1 MNAHHL
7 LHLFLYLT
15 VVSIGFCKVTN
26 ITDFVPEVN
35 IDKLGKVRGRVTMS
49 HWTKRLIYSFQ
60 GIPYAIPPVGKMRFQ
75 SPRPAQPWTTPLNA
89 TSLKRRCPQIFDAS
103 SNIEVL
109 TSTEALED
117 CLYLNV
123 YTPMISSNVNQTE
136 ASQKLFPV
144 IFYIHGGSFRV
155 GSSHSMT
162 PHYLLEKDVVLVTIQ
177 YRLGILGFLSLET
190 NEIPGNMGFLDMLL
204 ALEWVNDHIR
214 SFNGDKN
221 CVTLMGQSAGG
232 AAVTFF
238 LTSPLVRDDLFH
250 RAIIQSGSGLCDW
263 SFENETG
270 MGRQFIEDLGCR
282 LDNVDDS
289 FVAECL
295 RRKSLSDLFKT
306 YYSMEYGGK
315 FCQAVKQTHGKKRFL
330 TETPEESFAK
340 GAVKN
345 VPVLLGVTKH
355 EGSSFLEVV
364 FRVLWDDP
372 IVENFT
378 DFKVQDLA
386 HQFMEYTRLDVSAI
400 VSHLVETQYF
410 SQNYATMKDV
420 IPAMSDTSPMALVL
434 QKRTFNRSRNE
445 LVNSEKAIE
454 AVKNDPLGDHNYEAV
469 RIKFQYFSDRLKVYE
484 KRRDELKT
492 AVQGDEDLSVLI
504 PEEGEDLY
512 KKLFLWLTHIEE
524 SLKQYQVLR
533 GRKEEDYDY
542 ELLLDDVVVDE
553 YISPLD
559 DPFPDEFIDD
569 CDEFT
574 EDCDMA
580 EEEVLV
586 LHDEVFPEYKMS
598 PSSVMTGTECS
609 VSMEATEGDGVP
621 KCRASDGSD
630 TLLAMTTPELESG
643 KNPSEMTYEASTL
656 VSAPDALEQ
665 PVVYGPLFDTPEFF
679 GYLYF
684 IFLKF
689 CSLLSMFKNFRFPKK
704 LAGLAVLKSCVFHTA
719 RLLSSMH
726 NSTFLYSF
734 HFKGRFTK
742 YFEYRD
748 KNDSRFPH
756 GVAHSD
762 DLIYLFW
769 DPTMPLNDREQKQ
782 ARTMV
787 DLWTN
792 FATYG
797 YPFSEDVPDWQPVA
811 NDSLGPFL
819 RIDERSELRKSFLE
833 EFTIATREG
842 VEAYYSENGGSC
854 ERTSWVHVILC
865 TLLHLLLVKYKT

>member
-26 ITDFVPEVN
+26 ITDFVPEVNIDKLGKVRGRVTMSHWTKRLIYSFQGIPYAIPPVGKMRFQVSTKLLHFVPEVN

-123 YTPMISSNVNQTE
+123 YTPMCYFCSEQISTNVNQTE

-355 EGSSFLEVV
+355 EGSSFLEG
-364 FRVLWDDP
+364 
-372 IVENFT
+372 
-378 DFKVQDLA
+378 K
-386 HQFMEYTRLDVSAI
+386 S
-400 VSHLVETQYF
+400 
-410 SQNYATMKDV
+410 
-420 IPAMSDTSPMALVL
+420 
-434 QKRTFNRSRNE
+434 
-445 LVNSEKAIE
+445 
-454 AVKNDPLGDHNYEAV
+454 GDH
-469 RIKFQYFSDRLKVYE
+469 S
-484 KRRDELKT
+484 
-492 AVQGDEDLSVLI
+492 
-504 PEEGEDLY
+504 
-512 KKLFLWLTHIEE
+512 H
-524 SLKQYQVLR
+524 
-533 GRKEEDYDY
+533 
-542 ELLLDDVVVDE
+542 
-553 YISPLD
+553 
-559 DPFPDEFIDD
+559 
-569 CDEFT
+569 
-574 EDCDMA
+574 
-580 EEEVLV
+580 
-586 LHDEVFPEYKMS
+586 H
-598 PSSVMTGTECS
+598 
-609 VSMEATEGDGVP
+609 
-621 KCRASDGSD
+621 
-630 TLLAMTTPELESG
+630 
-643 KNPSEMTYEASTL
+643 
-656 VSAPDALEQ
+656 
-665 PVVYGPLFDTPEFF
+665 
-679 GYLYF
+679 
-684 IFLKF
+684 
-689 CSLLSMFKNFRFPKK
+689 

-756 GVAHSD
+756 E
-762 DLIYLFW
+762 LQLL
-769 DPTMPLNDREQKQ
+769 P
-782 ARTMV
+782 RTMV

>member
-177 YRLGILGFLSLET
+177 YRLGI
-190 NEIPGNMGFLDMLL
+190 LDMLL

-420 IPAMSDTSPMALVL
+420 IPAMSD
-434 QKRTFNRSRNE
+434 
-445 LVNSEKAIE
+445 
-454 AVKNDPLGDHNYEAV
+454 
-469 RIKFQYFSDRLKVYE
+469 
-484 KRRDELKT
+484 
-492 AVQGDEDLSVLI
+492 
-504 PEEGEDLY
+504 
-512 KKLFLWLTHIEE
+512 
-524 SLKQYQVLR
+524 
-533 GRKEEDYDY
+533 
-542 ELLLDDVVVDE
+542 
-553 YISPLD
+553 
-559 DPFPDEFIDD
+559 
-569 CDEFT
+569 
-574 EDCDMA
+574 
-580 EEEVLV
+580 
-586 LHDEVFPEYKMS
+586 
-598 PSSVMTGTECS
+598 
-609 VSMEATEGDGVP
+609 
-621 KCRASDGSD
+621 
-630 TLLAMTTPELESG
+630 
-643 KNPSEMTYEASTL
+643 
-656 VSAPDALEQ
+656 
-665 PVVYGPLFDTPEFF
+665 
-679 GYLYF
+679 
-684 IFLKF
+684 
-689 CSLLSMFKNFRFPKK
+689 